1 MLYSLVIKQ
10 SLLNGISANKNNPS
24 SLILAVNPLYT
35 YLYYILDGSL
45 VSQMQL
51 QAGRKR
57 KDAKDQ
63 NL

>member
-10 SLLNGISANKNNPS
+10 SLLNRISANKN
-24 SLILAVNPLYT
+24 NPLYT